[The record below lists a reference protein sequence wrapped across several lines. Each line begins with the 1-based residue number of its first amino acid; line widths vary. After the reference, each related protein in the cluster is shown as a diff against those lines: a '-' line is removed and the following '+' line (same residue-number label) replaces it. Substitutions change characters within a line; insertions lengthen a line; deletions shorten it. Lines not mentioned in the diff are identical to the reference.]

1 MARVGLCTVVIR
13 VCCVGAKPTGAD
25 HATGH
30 RCIALSLT
38 HCINNNT
45 VIVLPSINPFIS
57 AQNVSCIAFR
67 TRRSITLVCQVPLQ
81 LPILTVGRSS
91 VSSTEQQFSCAE
103 LKLEFGLWG
112 ERGLLAN
119 RLSLWY
125 VVVMFFVA
133 SRCFVSYRPT
143 GLHRV
148 ASKRPRWQQD
158 LLLVLSGM

>member
-1 MARVGLCTVVIR
+1 MAGVGLCTVVIR
-13 VCCVGAKPTGAD
+13 VCCVGVKPTGAD

-91 VSSTEQQFSCAE
+91 VSSTEQQFS
-103 LKLEFGLWG
+103 LWG

-148 ASKRPRWQQD
+148 ASKRPQWQQD
-158 LLLVLSGM
+158 LLLVLSDM